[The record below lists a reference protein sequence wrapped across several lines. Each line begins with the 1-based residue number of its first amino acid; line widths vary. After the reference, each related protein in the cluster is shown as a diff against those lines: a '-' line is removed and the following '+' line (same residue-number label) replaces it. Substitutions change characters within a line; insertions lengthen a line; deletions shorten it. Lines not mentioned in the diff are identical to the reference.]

1 MFLNTFSRFS
11 FETHLHALA
20 LIKKTLPHTVNTRRM
35 CTESWVCLGRRDTC
49 RSVCKQEV
57 KTISRTKWWKEEN
70 KTKSSLINRASDT
83 WVQTQSQFFL
93 TPHPSFPCARC
104 FSEHSYGTREEF
116 PMKRGQTFETLTIIT
131 YLGGRALTQT
141 DTTRHFKYGVFSCR
155 KNTLTRGSVQN

>member
-49 RSVCKQEV
+49 RSVCRQEV

-83 WVQTQSQFFL
+83 WVQTQSQFFFY
-93 TPHPSFPCARC
+93 PPSLVSVSPLPLRTQLRYEGRI
-104 FSEHSYGTREEF
+104 SDEKGTNLRDPYNHYLSWREGAHTN
-116 PMKRGQTFETLTIIT
+116 RHNQTFQIWRLQ
-131 YLGGRALTQT
+131 LQKK
-141 DTTRHFKYGVFSCR
+141 HF
-155 KNTLTRGSVQN
+155 N